1 MCICL
6 LCFLFHFSLLCRM
19 FVYETPNDNEDVGG
33 SGPAET
39 RQLEELLLQERQV
52 P

>member
-6 LCFLFHFSLLCRM
+6 LCFLFHFSLLCHM
-19 FVYETPNDNEDVGG
+19 FVNEDAGG
-33 SGPAET
+33 SEPAET
-39 RQLEELLLQERQV
+39 RRLEEPLLQERQV